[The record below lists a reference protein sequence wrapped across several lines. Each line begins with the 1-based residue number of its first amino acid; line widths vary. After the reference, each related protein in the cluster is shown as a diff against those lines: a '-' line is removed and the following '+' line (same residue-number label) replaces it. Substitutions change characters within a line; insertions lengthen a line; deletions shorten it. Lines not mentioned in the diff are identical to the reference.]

1 MFNLA
6 NVLTILKDY
15 CLQVENID
23 QLITMVKIGQMIYA
37 WIAWQMQTS
46 RIILKL
52 KLH

>member
-37 WIAWQMQTS
+37 
-46 RIILKL
+46 
-52 KLH
+52 